1 MAIDFGKYTAS
12 KFFRAQDYEVGWSE
26 EFTVAAV
33 TEQLVGAQEK
43 EMKIVITFLEADA
56 EYIPNI
62 SSLRRLVE
70 AFGEDEGLWGGKKIR
85 LTCTV
90 APNGKNMLVGTP
102 SKARVA
108 KTAVKVQAPPPVDE
122 EDDDEAIPF

>member
-1 MAIDFGKYTAS
+1 MAIDFSKYTAS

-33 TEQLVGAQEK
+33 TEQIVGGQEK
-43 EMKIVITFLEADA
+43 EQKVVITFLEADP
-56 EYIPNI
+56 EYIPNV

-90 APNGKNMLVGTP
+90 APNGKNMLVATP
-102 SKARVA
+102 GKVRTA
-108 KTAVKVQAPPPVDE
+108 KTAVKVQAPPPVDD
-122 EDDDEAIPF
+122 DDDEAIPF

>member
-12 KFFRAQDYEVGWSE
+12 KFFRAQDYEIGWSE
-26 EFTVAAV
+26 EYTVAAV
-33 TEQLVGAQEK
+33 NEQLVGAQEK
-43 EMKIVITFLEADA
+43 EMKIVVAFLEADQ
-56 EYIPNI
+56 EYIPNV

-90 APNGKNMLVGTP
+90 APNGKNMLVATP
-102 SKARVA
+102 GKVRNAR
-108 KTAVKVQAPPPVDE
+108 TAVKVQAPPPVDD
-122 EDDDEAIPF
+122 DDDEAIPF